1 MVGRLPLF
9 FSSKRNRFEEMV
21 LPHLDAAYNLA
32 RWLTGEAQDAED
44 VVQEALLRAFRF
56 FDGFRGEDGRAWL
69 LTIVRNTA
77 YTWLRQNRMQTPVTS
92 LDEEQP
98 SNDPPTNDS
107 EELLVQSLDRESL
120 YQAIAAL
127 PVEFR
132 EVVILHD
139 LEGLAYKEIAFITK
153 VPIGTVMSRLSRAR
167 KRLYVHLTQD
177 PTMMI
182 KSEVSREL

>member
-1 MVGRLPLF
+1 MLLPN
-9 FSSKRNRFEEMV
+9 KRNRFEQTV

-77 YTWLRQNRMQTPVTS
+77 YTWMRQNRPQASVTS

-98 SNDPPTNDS
+98 PGEMPISDS

-127 PVEFR
+127 PIEFR

-139 LEGLAYKEIAFITK
+139 LEELAYKEIAFITK
-153 VPIGTVMSRLSRAR
+153 IPIGTVMSRLSRAR
-167 KRLYVHLTQD
+167 KRLYVHLTQE
-177 PTMMI
+177 PTKMT
-182 KSEVSREL
+182 KREVSREL